1 MTNNVIDRLLLFI
14 VVSLLY
20 FLPLLQHV
28 SSFQCPVINKLSL
41 MRTTTVSTTTTSSS
55 SSQLWMA
62 GFGTSVQSTSKKS
75 NKKGKKKKKE
85 TTTTAN
91 NNAELTKNRLVK
103 KVKKMY
109 GGTTPEQIAKGTE
122 TRINSMIKK
131 TLSIELQKALELRSI
146 CHHFDRKVSGM
157 DFETI
162 RAKYTNEEIEVAL
175 ENRQLYNDHLAK
187 HQLTIDD
194 LQVAMQRITWDASAD
209 AKACKS
215 VTGSMPITFQ
225 NRVLKASQY
234 AYDVCRCSDSDSGV
248 GDSNSNHQ
256 QQDNS
261 TKKVLDVGV
270 GYGVTIPFLK
280 QVGFTAPQIHGIDLS
295 KEMIQHAHTFYPDV
309 ATQGKLQVLDFLANQ
324 DAAENNDDT
333 YRAVLFLS
341 SLHDLPDMK
350 RALWKTKNEL
360 LERTTSGNSGNN
372 VSGSRIIIVHPQGAS
387 QVHNEHKQN
396 PDLIPRGLPTTSELQ
411 EWLCDSDSSN
421 GNDNGTDT
429 ITIDPHPEIKMK
441 LLVEPAEAKSE
452 QEIREGYLAVLEL
465 I

>member
-1 MTNNVIDRLLLFI
+1 MTHNVIDRLLLFI

-28 SSFQCPVINKLSL
+28 SSFQFPVINKLSL
-41 MRTTTVSTTTTSSS
+41 MRTKTVSTTTTSSS

-62 GFGTSVQSTSKKS
+62 GFGTSAQSTSKKS

-85 TTTTAN
+85 TITSAS
-91 NNAELTKNRLVK
+91 NAELTKNRLIKRVK
-103 KVKKMY
+103 KIY
-109 GGTTPEQIAKGTE
+109 GGITPEQIAKGTE
-122 TRINSMIKK
+122 SRINSMIQK

-146 CHHFDRKVSGM
+146 CHQFDRQVSGM

-162 RAKYTNEEIEVAL
+162 RAKYSNEEIEVAL
-175 ENRQLYNDHLAK
+175 TNRQLYNDHLANY
-187 HQLTIDD
+187 QFTIDD

-225 NRVLKASQY
+225 NRVMKASQY
-234 AYDVCRCSDSDSGV
+234 AYDVCSSSDVDNSESDDDKD
-248 GDSNSNHQ
+248 DSNQH

-261 TKKVLDVGV
+261 TKKILDVGV
-270 GYGVTIPFLK
+270 GYGLTIPFLK
-280 QVGFTAPQIHGIDLS
+280 QVGFTAQQIHGIDLS
-295 KEMIQHAHTFYPDV
+295 AEMIQHAHTFYPDV
-309 ATQGKLQVLDFLANQ
+309 ATQGKLQVLNFSADK
-324 DAAENNDDT
+324 DAAENNDEK
-333 YRAVLFLS
+333 YRVVLFLS

-360 LERTTSGNSGNN
+360 LERTTTSGNN

-429 ITIDPHPEIKMK
+429 MTIDPHPEIKMK